1 MVQVKVVFTP
11 KKLCSVL
18 PAETLNLP
26 STKIHL
32 ALKVV
37 FTPDCVDPQSFSL
50 DETVCYCNVV
60 AFPPS
65 FSLTSP
71 EGQDQW
77 KVWSCSISAL

>member
-1 MVQVKVVFTP
+1 MVQVKVVFTS

-37 FTPDCVDPQSFSL
+37 FSSDCIDPQSFSL
-50 DETVCYCNVV
+50 DETVYYCNFV
-60 AFPPS
+60 AFPLS

-71 EGQDQW
+71 EGHDQW
-77 KVWSCSISAL
+77 KVWSCRISAL